1 MKIFIH
7 SFIHSFIQLFFLN
20 YEKNLH
26 LYILNVEIAAR
37 RKGPGSPTRIT
48 QLLLEKVPYIK
59 CNATVNKLKV
69 VLIELMSPKSR
80 EYYYY

>member
-20 YEKNLH
+20 CEKKLH
-26 LYILNVEIAAR
+26 LYILNAEIAAR
-37 RKGPGSPTRIT
+37 RKARGSPTMIT
-48 QLLLEKVPYIK
+48 QLLLEKVADIK

-80 EYYYY
+80 EYNYY